1 MKEPCHGFTKKT
13 TAHDGG
19 VILFFIIFA
28 PSVQHDVGW
37 YCLLLH
43 ILSSI
48 GIPMRA
54 FSSTHKCIYD
64 NVYPHH

>member
-1 MKEPCHGFTKKT
+1 MKEPCHGLKEKQQSMMVAFFC
-13 TAHDGG
+13 
-19 VILFFIIFA
+19 FFITFA